1 MIHELELLKKYDLKE
16 LEKYKHTL
24 GDSARC
30 LINIIKVLSILDN
43 RTEDNNN
50 ELVKTYIEPY
60 LKGGER

>member
-16 LEKYKHTL
+16 LEKYKHSL

-43 RTEDNNN
+43 RTEDSND
-50 ELVKTYIEPY
+50 ETYI
-60 LKGGER
+60 